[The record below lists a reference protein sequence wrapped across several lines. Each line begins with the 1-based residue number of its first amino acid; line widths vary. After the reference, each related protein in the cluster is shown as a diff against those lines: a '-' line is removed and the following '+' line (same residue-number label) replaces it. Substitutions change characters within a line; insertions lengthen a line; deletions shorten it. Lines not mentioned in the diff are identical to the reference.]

1 MSGIFANIHTVN
13 ELVIMLSIHQ
23 VQSCLESLKA
33 ETLPLDEERC
43 EGECCR
49 GTRAGAVL
57 WEVRK
62 MCERVGHCMLSGTY
76 CCLVGSPKD
85 VNGIRSDAA
94 LWEILPQ

>member
-1 MSGIFANIHTVN
+1 
-13 ELVIMLSIHQ
+13 
-23 VQSCLESLKA
+23 
-33 ETLPLDEERC
+33 
-43 EGECCR
+43 
-49 GTRAGAVL
+49 
-57 WEVRK
+57 

>member
-1 MSGIFANIHTVN
+1 
-13 ELVIMLSIHQ
+13 MLSIHQ

-57 WEVRK
+57 GAIRK